1 LSIANKASIREYT
14 GRVLGPWSPIVA
26 SNRAPFEPG
35 PRGTMRRGAG
45 GLVTAMLTVADATA
59 SPWVAVARSPA
70 EREHAAAG
78 QIVEVPGAR
87 GPIQLHYVQV
97 EPEAYR
103 RHYSVIANPLIWFL
117 QHYLWD
123 LTYEPLIDE
132 AIWAAWET
140 GYVVV
145 NRLLAEKVVEVA
157 RRAPRTPLVMTQ
169 DYQLYLAPR
178 RIRQLLPEAT
188 LQHFTHIP
196 WPTPNYW
203 KVLPRGIRDAILEGL
218 LANDIVGFQTS
229 QDVRN
234 FLMSAEELLGMR
246 VDHRERAVLYEGRV
260 VWARSYPVSIDVPM
274 MERMAASL
282 PVEKE
287 VDELRQDRP
296 EKLIVRVDR
305 TDPTKNIVRGFLAY
319 EQLLREHPELHRR
332 VGFWA
337 FLQPSRQDIVAYRD
351 YVESIERTA
360 ARINSRFGQRG
371 WTPIR
376 VEFAEN
382 LRRAVAAYREF
393 DVMLVNSIYDGMNLV
408 AKEGMMVNE
417 REGVLV
423 LSENAGAHEELGE
436 YALTINPFDV
446 GQTAD
451 ALYTA
456 LTMPLR
462 GRQQIGEAIR
472 QVVRANDIGRWIS
485 LQIRDLRDLL
495 TPPAPVAE

>member
-1 LSIANKASIREYT
+1 MREYT

-78 QIVEVPGAR
+78 QSVEVPGLR

-123 LTYEPLIDE
+123 LTHEPLIDE
-132 AIWAAWET
+132 SIWAAWET

-157 RRAPRTPLVMTQ
+157 RRSPRTPLVMTQ

-229 QDVRN
+229 LDVRN
-234 FLMSAEELLGMR
+234 FLMCAEELLGLR
-246 VDHRERAVLYEGRV
+246 VDHRERAVLYAGPG
-260 VWARSYPVSIDVPM
+260 VWARSSPVSIDVAM

-282 PVEKE
+282 AVEKE
-287 VDELRQDRP
+287 VEELRSDRP

-319 EQLLREHPELHRR
+319 EQMLRQHPELHRK

-351 YVESIERTA
+351 YVESIQRTA

-371 WTPIR
+371 WTPVR

-382 LRRAVAAYREF
+382 LRRAGAAYREV
-393 DVMLVNSIYDGMNLV
+393 DVMLVKPIYDGTKLGGQEGKNG
-408 AKEGMMVNE
+408 KEG
-417 REGVLV
+417 
-423 LSENAGAHEELGE
+423 
-436 YALTINPFDV
+436 
-446 GQTAD
+446 
-451 ALYTA
+451 
-456 LTMPLR
+456 
-462 GRQQIGEAIR
+462 
-472 QVVRANDIGRWIS
+472 
-485 LQIRDLRDLL
+485 
-495 TPPAPVAE
+495 